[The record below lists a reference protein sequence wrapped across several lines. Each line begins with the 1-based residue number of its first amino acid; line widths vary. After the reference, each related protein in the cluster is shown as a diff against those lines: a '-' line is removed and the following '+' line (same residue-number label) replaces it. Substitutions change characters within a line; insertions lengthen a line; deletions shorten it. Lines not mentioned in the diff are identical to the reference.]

1 MTSGSKLHRVLSSLP
16 FAGSNGQSSSGG
28 NASSVVPSGDE
39 LDLSG
44 EESEKHELLRG
55 RYEFA
60 QSFSDLAKGKR
71 NWQITAFVSMALLAV
86 SLFGLVTLATS
97 SRITPYV
104 VEVNE
109 LGQARAFGP
118 ATKIDEASERIVV
131 AELSSFIRNVRSVY
145 SDPQAQ
151 KDMIYRA
158 YSHAIGEARSFLES
172 YFSDPDN
179 DPRLLSGE
187 FSRTAQVQSVTRLP
201 DSNTYKVKWRETKHF
216 PDGSTEN
223 SAWEA
228 YLTVEQIPPESADM
242 LKYNPLGIT
251 VTDMSWSKFS
261 GSGLSYDSSQ

>member
-1 MTSGSKLHRVLSSLP
+1 MADKSKLQHAVSVLP
-16 FAGSNGQSSSGG
+16 FVGSNGHSGDGSS
-28 NASSVVPSGDE
+28 APVPPADE

-44 EESEKHELLRG
+44 DEDENHELLRG

-60 QSFSDLAKGKR
+60 QTFSNLAKGKR
-71 NWQITAFVSMALLAV
+71 NWQLTAFISMGLLVATT
-86 SLFGLVTLATS
+86 LGLVMLATS

-118 ATKIDEASERIVV
+118 AKQTDEASERIVI

-151 KDMIYRA
+151 RDMIYRA
-158 YSHAIGEARSFLES
+158 YAHANQGARTFLEN
-172 YFSDPDN
+172 YFSNPEN
-179 DPRLLSGE
+179 DPRLLADD

-201 DSNTYKVKWRETKHF
+201 DSQTYKVQWRETKHF
-216 PDGSTEN
+216 DDGSTSA

-228 YLTVEQIPPESADM
+228 YLTVEQIPPQSADM
-242 LKYNPLGIT
+242 MQYNPLGIT
-251 VTDMSWSKFS
+251 VTDISWSKIFS
-261 GSGLSYDSSQ
+261 PDLSGNTSS